1 MRINPVTI
9 RPVAQVSKQPG
20 QPIQFGTYVYGDYER
35 PLYVAQNKEA
45 AERTNK
51 LTAAVEQLNTTL
63 NTRLGELIQVLKPV
77 NPPYKD
83 V

>member
-1 MRINPVTI
+1 MRINPVGI
-9 RPVAQVSKQPG
+9 NPLSLVSKRLG
-20 QPIQFGTYVYGDYER
+20 QSVQFGE
-35 PLYVAQNKEA
+35 LYSGSTLNVNVQESTTS
-45 AERTNK
+45 AERSK
-51 LTAAVEQLNTTL
+51 QLIAAVNQLNTTL